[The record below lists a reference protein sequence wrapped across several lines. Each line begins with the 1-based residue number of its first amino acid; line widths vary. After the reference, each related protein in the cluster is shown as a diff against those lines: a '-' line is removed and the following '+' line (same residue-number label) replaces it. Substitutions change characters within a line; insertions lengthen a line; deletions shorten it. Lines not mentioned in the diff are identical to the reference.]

1 MIEPQK
7 RLDTVLT
14 PYFFKLLIHPF
25 PLFPLSIL
33 PFQLSIFLTAI
44 HSISISHPGL
54 QTGACT
60 ITIGMYGNF
69 PFIIVITIW

>member
-25 PLFPLSIL
+25 PLS
-33 PFQLSIFLTAI
+33 PFQF
-44 HSISISHPGL
+44 
-54 QTGACT
+54 
-60 ITIGMYGNF
+60 F
-69 PFIIVITIW
+69 PFNYQLNFLK